1 MKRYEE
7 VTGKQVAASLRRGA
21 RLMAVNLAIS
31 TPPFGKDAT
40 ARKLGE
46 RAVQNDILRIYT
58 PATPIS
64 TKYPTTQWSFQEQI
78 QKFLTKSPKLQQAIL
93 GAVKAADPERLRSIV
108 SGLPTFSKLTFD
120 HGVDRNVHARTRNAY
135 GRVRKGWKGR
145 NVVMNSRDLQFFIQ
159 RKQDLVGLTKAAW
172 AACALS
178 VQADVKDALSDIPAW
193 VSRHVGKVSHAV
205 DDQSEKFLPL
215 IKLTSKVPWADKALR
230 SNDHKEAIRLSREKF
245 YKSLGI
251 EIRMALKKAREER

>member
-7 VTGKQVAASLRRGA
+7 VTGKEVAASLRRGA

-120 HGVDRNVHARTRNAY
+120 HGVDRSVHARTRNAY

-159 RKQDLVGLTKAAW
+159 RKQELVGLTKAAW
-172 AACALS
+172 AACALD
-178 VQADVKDALSDIPAW
+178 VQADVKDALSGIPAW
-193 VSRHVGKVSHAV
+193 VRRHVGKVSHAV
-205 DDQSEKFLPL
+205 DDQSEKSLPL

-251 EIRMALKKAREER
+251 EIRMALKKAREEG